1 MKRTGCAIHTLEIST
16 FLNST
21 YHDRLENS
29 LHVEA
34 TVTEE
39 GTGELLITERR
50 VLKSD
55 FIKMNVFTLT
65 IYLYFTEITMTK
77 SETISLTYE
86 IGKVTLSDLPK
97 TYEHGSVIEGKVS
110 LKSFYLISTILIYIH
125 TFSKLLVLHR
135 ACSEHLGSYLGPW
148 QLASPSQGLTL
159 IIHSFYVSFF
169 FSLGQTYKIQRSPSS
184 KQSHIYFGREQLVLK
199 TAPKSHYRQRWTG
212 QLLS

>member
-1 MKRTGCAIHTLEIST
+1 MKKTGCAIHTLDIST

-21 YHDRLENS
+21 YEDELENS

-55 FIKMNVFTLT
+55 LIKMQVSRSP
-65 IYLYFTEITMTK
+65 LYFTEITMTK

-86 IGKVTLSDLPK
+86 IGKFTLTDLPK

-110 LKSFYLISTILIYIH
+110 LRSGSQFNNIDMYRIIYSFKIL
-125 TFSKLLVLHR
+125 F
-135 ACSEHLGSYLGPW
+135 
-148 QLASPSQGLTL
+148 LTD
-159 IIHSFYVSFF
+159 
-169 FSLGQTYKIQRSPSS
+169 QTLKFQRRTNS
-184 KQSHIYFGREQLVLK
+184 KQSGLSFGGWNLVLK